1 MAKFDVRY
9 TLKKD
14 NGTQIGNPIQVLN
27 ATSRSAANAQVDA
40 EIQALIDAQSA
51 GLLDLQDIQTKLQ
64 S

>member
-14 NGTQIGNPIQVLN
+14 NGQQIGNPIQVLD
-27 ATSRSAANAQVDA
+27 ATSRSAANAVVDA
-40 EIQALIDAQSA
+40 AVQALIDAQAA
-51 GLLDLQDIQTKLQ
+51 GLLDLQDIQNKLQ